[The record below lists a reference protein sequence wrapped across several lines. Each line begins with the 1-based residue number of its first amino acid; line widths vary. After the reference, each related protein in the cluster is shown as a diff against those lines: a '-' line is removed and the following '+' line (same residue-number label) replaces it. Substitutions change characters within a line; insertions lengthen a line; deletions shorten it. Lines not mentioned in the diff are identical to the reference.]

1 LGGTYTVFDIE
12 QDVVNPA
19 IALNVKYSFG
29 HVIGLRFQG
38 MYASYSGK
46 GTSGSKS
53 YYGFVN
59 NMTQLGFH
67 LMANIGGLNFR
78 KKNPNTIV
86 YLFSGASVAISDAI
100 RDKKE
105 SQIPVLPII
114 SPTSGSYSGVDL
126 TIPLGLGTKYRI
138 NDKFDIG

>member
-1 LGGTYTVFDIE
+1 LSRWSLGLGLGGTYTVFDIE

-19 IALNVKYSFG
+19 ITLNVKYSFG

-53 YYGFVN
+53 HYGFVN
-59 NMTQLGFH
+59 SMTQLGFH
-67 LMANIGGLNFR
+67 LMANIVESNFR
-78 KKNPNTIV
+78 KKIPNIIV
-86 YLFSGASVAISDAI
+86 YLFSGASIAISDAV

-114 SPTSGSYSGVDL
+114 
-126 TIPLGLGTKYRI
+126 
-138 NDKFDIG
+138 